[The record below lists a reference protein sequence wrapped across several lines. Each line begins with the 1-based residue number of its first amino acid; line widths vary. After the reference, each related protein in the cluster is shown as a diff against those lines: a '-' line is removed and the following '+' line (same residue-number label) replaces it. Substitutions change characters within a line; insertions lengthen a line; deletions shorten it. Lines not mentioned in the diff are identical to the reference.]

1 MLFPLAT
8 LVARLAFESVF
19 LLVDHRALGCLLC
32 VESGEVFP
40 FLREVV
46 LVEDRLDRALR
57 NTGLAVDALIRM
69 DIEHLCPF
77 IEAIDR
83 ADNDTIGVL
92 AVEAR
97 LGDNVSH
104 S

>member
-1 MLFPLAT
+1 
-8 LVARLAFESVF
+8 
-19 LLVDHRALGCLLC
+19 LLGIQ
-32 VESGEVFP
+32 SGEVFP
-40 FLREVV
+40 FLRKVV
-46 LVEDRLDRALR
+46 LVENRFDRALR

-69 DIEHLCPF
+69 DIEHLCAF

-83 ADNDTIGVL
+83 ADNDAIGVL

-104 S
+104 SLLL